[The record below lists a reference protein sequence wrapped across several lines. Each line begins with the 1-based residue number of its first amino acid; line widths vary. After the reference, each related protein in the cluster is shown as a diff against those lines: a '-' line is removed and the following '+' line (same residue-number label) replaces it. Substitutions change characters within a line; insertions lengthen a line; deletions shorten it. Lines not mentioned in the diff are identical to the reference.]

1 LPFLFALFAL
11 FPPKSVKGNK
21 QNMSARKD
29 AHQGTS
35 IPTKLSVC
43 TDMRALLRHMGSI
56 EFEDVAMDVAGVLGI
71 KLQKEVW
78 ERSRTRGSP
87 TPRTFALGSASG
99 FASPTSPTHPL
110 RTSIT
115 TLCKH
120 VTDPNAVGVARA
132 LRPYMRAMELSK
144 MPNDPRMFLTSVYMD
159 HVRNP
164 DNLAQLYPEMA
175 EEKAM
180 RRMIM
185 LRQRTLHQTLSV
197 PHAVSQRH
205 NPTTRALSQGSAA

>member
-1 LPFLFALFAL
+1 
-11 FPPKSVKGNK
+11 
-21 QNMSARKD
+21 MSAGKGTR
-29 AHQGTS
+29 QGTLTTT
-35 IPTKLSVC
+35 PTKQSVC
-43 TDMRALLRHMGSI
+43 TDLRALLRHMGSI
-56 EFEDVAMDVAGVLGI
+56 DFEDVVMDVQAVLGV
-71 KLQKEVW
+71 KLQKGVG
-78 ERSRTRGSP
+78 ERTRTRGSRASRTSP
-87 TPRTFALGSASG
+87 TLGSASG
-99 FASPTSPTHPL
+99 FASASASGFASPASPTHPL
-110 RTSIT
+110 RTSLT

-120 VTDPNAVGVARA
+120 VTDANAIGVARA

-185 LRQRTLHQTLSV
+185 LRQRTLHQTLG
-197 PHAVSQRH
+197 PHVQNP

>member
-1 LPFLFALFAL
+1 
-11 FPPKSVKGNK
+11 
-21 QNMSARKD
+21 MSASKGTR
-29 AHQGTS
+29 QGTLTTT
-35 IPTKLSVC
+35 PTKQSVC
-43 TDMRALLRHMGSI
+43 TDLRALLRHMGSI
-56 EFEDVAMDVAGVLGI
+56 DFEDVVMDVTAVLGI
-71 KLQKEVW
+71 KLQKGVG
-78 ERSRTRGSP
+78 ERKQTRTRASRTSP
-87 TPRTFALGSASG
+87 TLGSASG
-99 FASPTSPTHPL
+99 FASPVSPTHPL
-110 RTSIT
+110 RTSLT

-120 VTDPNAVGVARA
+120 VTDANAIGVARA

-180 RRMIM
+180 RRMTM
-185 LRQRTLHQTLSV
+185 LRQRTLHQTLG
-197 PHAVSQRH
+197 PHVQNP

>member
-1 LPFLFALFAL
+1 
-11 FPPKSVKGNK
+11 
-21 QNMSARKD
+21 
-29 AHQGTS
+29 
-35 IPTKLSVC
+35 
-43 TDMRALLRHMGSI
+43 MGSI
-56 EFEDVAMDVAGVLGI
+56 DFEDVVMDVQAVLGI
-71 KLQKEVW
+71 KLQKEVG
-78 ERSRTRGSP
+78 ERTRTRASRTSP
-87 TPRTFALGSASG
+87 TPGFASASAPG
-99 FASPTSPTHPL
+99 FASPVSPTHPL
-110 RTSIT
+110 RTSLT

-120 VTDPNAVGVARA
+120 VTDANAIGLARA

-185 LRQRTLHQTLSV
+185 LRQRTLHQTLG
-197 PHAVSQRH
+197 PHVQNP

>member
-1 LPFLFALFAL
+1 
-11 FPPKSVKGNK
+11 
-21 QNMSARKD
+21 MSASKGTR
-29 AHQGTS
+29 QGTLTTT
-35 IPTKLSVC
+35 PTKLSVC
-43 TDMRALLRHMGSI
+43 TDLRALLRHMGSI
-56 EFEDVAMDVAGVLGI
+56 DFEDVVMDVTAVLGI
-71 KLQKEVW
+71 KLQKGVG
-78 ERSRTRGSP
+78 ERTRTRGSP
-87 TPRTFALGSASG
+87 MARTSPTLSSASASAPG
-99 FASPTSPTHPL
+99 FASPVSPTHPL
-110 RTSIT
+110 RTSLT

-120 VTDPNAVGVARA
+120 VTDANAIGVSRA

-185 LRQRTLHQTLSV
+185 LRQRTLHQTLG
-197 PHAVSQRH
+197 PHVQNP

>member
-1 LPFLFALFAL
+1 
-11 FPPKSVKGNK
+11 
-21 QNMSARKD
+21 MSASKGTLQDTR
-29 AHQGTS
+29 QGTRQGPS
-35 IPTKLSVC
+35 TLSTTPTKLSVC
-43 TDMRALLRHMGSI
+43 TDLRALLRHIGSI
-56 EFEDVAMDVAGVLGI
+56 DFEDVVMDVQAVLGV
-71 KLQKEVW
+71 KLQKEVG
-78 ERSRTRGSP
+78 ERTRTRASPTSRASHTSP
-87 TPRTFALGSASG
+87 TPGSAPG
-99 FASPTSPTHPL
+99 FASPVSPTHSL
-110 RTSIT
+110 RTSLA

-120 VTDPNAVGVARA
+120 VTDANAIGVARA

-185 LRQRTLHQTLSV
+185 LRQQTLHQTLG
-197 PHAVSQRH
+197 PHVRNP

>member
-1 LPFLFALFAL
+1 
-11 FPPKSVKGNK
+11 
-21 QNMSARKD
+21 
-29 AHQGTS
+29 
-35 IPTKLSVC
+35 
-43 TDMRALLRHMGSI
+43 MGSI
-56 EFEDVAMDVAGVLGI
+56 DFEDVVMDVQAVLGI

-78 ERSRTRGSP
+78 ERSRTRASP
-87 TPRTFALGSASG
+87 TARRFTSSLGSALGSASG
-99 FASPTSPTHPL
+99 FAAGFASPVSPTHPL
-110 RTSIT
+110 RTSLT

-120 VTDPNAVGVARA
+120 ITDANAIGVARS

-185 LRQRTLHQTLSV
+185 LRQQTLHQTLG
-197 PHAVSQRH
+197 PHVRNP

>member
-1 LPFLFALFAL
+1 MDSRA
-11 FPPKSVKGNK
+11 SKGT
-21 QNMSARKD
+21 R
-29 AHQGTS
+29 QGTS
-35 IPTKLSVC
+35 TLTFTPTKLSVC
-43 TDMRALLRHMGSI
+43 TDLRALLRHMGSI
-56 EFEDVAMDVAGVLGI
+56 DFEEVVMDVTAVLGI
-71 KLQKEVW
+71 KLQKGVG
-78 ERSRTRGSP
+78 ERTRTRGSP
-87 TPRTFALGSASG
+87 MARTSGFASNFRSPTPGFASG
-99 FASPTSPTHPL
+99 FASPVSPTHPL
-110 RTSIT
+110 RTSLT

-120 VTDPNAVGVARA
+120 VTDANAIGVSRA

-185 LRQRTLHQTLSV
+185 LRQRTLHQTLG
-197 PHAVSQRH
+197 PHVRNP

>member
-1 LPFLFALFAL
+1 MDSTRA
-11 FPPKSVKGNK
+11 S
-21 QNMSARKD
+21 S
-29 AHQGTS
+29 
-35 IPTKLSVC
+35 PTKLSVC
-43 TDMRALLRHMGSI
+43 TNLRALLRHMGSI
-56 EFEDVAMDVAGVLGI
+56 DFEDVVMDVQAVLGV
-71 KLQKEVW
+71 KLQKGVG
-78 ERSRTRGSP
+78 ERTRTRASRASRTSP
-87 TPRTFALGSASG
+87 TLGSTAGFASG
-99 FASPTSPTHPL
+99 FASPASPTHPL
-110 RTSIT
+110 RTSLT

-120 VTDPNAVGVARA
+120 VTDANAIGVARA

-185 LRQRTLHQTLSV
+185 LRQRTLHQTLG
-197 PHAVSQRH
+197 PHVRNP